1 MKLHPL
7 AGICATVLLAVS
19 LASAQVNTATVYGNV
34 SDPTGAAIVNAKAEL
49 ENLATGQ
56 KLETL
61 TTSTGDFSFSAVP
74 VGTYR
79 LTVSAAGFRSEVRSG
94 LVFSAGQ
101 NIRLLTP
108 LQLGAQAESVTV
120 VGETPLVNA
129 VNAQQQTTVTARQ
142 VKELPTSRMDWT
154 QLLNLNTGAAPNGSG
169 QVTMNGLAP
178 SAFTITVDG
187 TNATADPEY
196 NALSMPSNFNTI
208 KIISPD
214 AIQEISVTKGIA
226 PAEIAGTM
234 SGNVNIITKG
244 GTNQFHG
251 GLFENNQVAAYNARN
266 SLLKAKTGDTFNQYG
281 GSFGGPIV
289 HDKLFFFGA
298 YEGLQERAFQVLS
311 GSVPTPLFL
320 SQALA
325 ANPGLAATLKY
336 YPAPN
341 QPYSATAL
349 TAQYLAPGST
359 ASSDNHTVAR
369 LDDQIRPSD
378 QLTMRYTHSQPHQVI
393 PRIIDIDTRIFDTAA
408 DDGTAT
414 YTHTW
419 STAAATTRFGLNHLS
434 LLRLDGFYNVPNFN
448 NLGGV
453 GLTGGAGESFGLDG
467 HTMSFEQTIALN
479 RGRHSIK
486 FGAIYQRAVD
496 GRNDHDIP
504 TVTYANFAAMLA
516 GTPSQ
521 VTINFGVNPFSL
533 YNPQVGGFVQDDFKV
548 NRRLTLNL
556 GVRYDFYPVQTEKDG
571 KLFNRSNYGFG
582 PLLPPDATYNPD
594 YSNVA
599 PRVGFAYM
607 LEPSGRTVLRGGFGK
622 FTSPHS
628 IFAAGINI
636 EQDSALIPSRAILS
650 GSQALGLGI
659 NFPVITSLVQSLVQ
673 SRQLVLPWT
682 ANAID
687 PNYPNPFSYQYTLV
701 LERQL
706 SGNLMISAGYVGNR
720 GVHLN
725 MVRMQNLP
733 DRVTNL
739 VPAPNFGTF
748 RYFDSSNSSN
758 YNSLQVSMKK
768 RYAAGLMFDLNYTWS
783 RSMGYGSSDVG
794 LEQPPQDN
802 YNLKSDYGPTPFDV
816 RHVFTG
822 AVVYDL
828 PFARWAAGKRL
839 RKVAEGWQL
848 SGVFSAQTGP
858 PLNVTQS
865 SNYASSRPDYIGGNA
880 VLPNAASTLVYL
892 NSAVFARV
900 PAPSGNP
907 LHPGTIGRNAIYG
920 PGSWNTNLTLARNI
934 AITERLRLQLRADA
948 FDTFNHPNPGGINTE
963 ITSAAFGKV
972 TSMTFRT
979 MQLGARLNF

>member
-1 MKLHPL
+1 MFRWHLRCAL
-7 AGICATVLLAVS
+7 ALFAGAVV
-19 LASAQVNTATVYGNV
+19 AWGQVNTATIYGSVADPSGAAVPHARATLKNV
-34 SDPTGAAIVNAKAEL
+34 STGL
-49 ENLATGQ
+49 SQT
-56 KLETL
+56 
-61 TTSTGDFSFSAVP
+61 AVSNEAGEFTFTFIP
-74 VGTYR
+74 VGTYD
-79 LTVSAAGFRSEVRSG
+79 LTVTATGFETYSQRG
-94 LVFSAGQ
+94 LTLAAGQ
-101 NIRLLTP
+101 NLRLQVA
-108 LQLGAQAESVTV
+108 LQVGNVQSTVTV
-120 VGETPLVNA
+120 TGEQPLVNA
-129 VNAQQQTTVTARQ
+129 VNAQQQTTLNNRDITQLPTAR
-142 VKELPTSRMDWT
+142 LDWT
-154 QLLNLNTGAAPNGSG
+154 QLLSLNTGAAPNGSG
-169 QVTMNGLAP
+169 EVTMNGMAP

-521 VTINFGVNPFSL
+521 VTINFRVNPFSL

-659 NFPVITSLVQSLVQ
+659 NFPVITSLVQS
-673 SRQLVLPWT
+673 RIEAGALVLPWS
-682 ANAID
+682 ANALGQNFPD
-687 PNYPNPFSYQYTLV
+687 PFSLQYTMD
-701 LERQL
+701 LERQFR
-706 SGNLMISAGYVGNR
+706 NTFVISVAYVGNR
-720 GVHLN
+720 AIDLG
-725 MVRMQNLP
+725 MVRFQNYPNRL
-733 DRVTNL
+733 TNQ
-739 VPAPNFGTF
+739 VPVPGFGSF
-748 RYFDSSNSSN
+748 RYIDSSNSSN
-758 YNSLQVSMKK
+758 YNSLQVSLKK
-768 RYAAGLMFDLNYTWS
+768 RYSSGLNLDFNYTWS

-794 LEQPPQDN
+794 LETPPQDN
-802 YNLKSDYGPTPFDV
+802 NNIRLDYGPTPFDV
-816 RHVFTG
+816 RQVFVG
-822 AVVYDL
+822 SVLYDL
-828 PFARWAAGKRL
+828 PFARWTSHSAL
-839 RKVAEGWQL
+839 RRVLGGWQV
-848 SGVFSAQTGP
+848 SGILTAQT
-858 PLNVTQS
+858 
-865 SNYASSRPDYIGGNA
+865 
-880 VLPNAASTLVYL
+880 
-892 NSAVFARV
+892 
-900 PAPSGNP
+900 
-907 LHPGTIGRNAIYG
+907 
-920 PGSWNTNLTLARNI
+920 
-934 AITERLRLQLRADA
+934 
-948 FDTFNHPNPGGINTE
+948 
-963 ITSAAFGKV
+963 
-972 TSMTFRT
+972 
-979 MQLGARLNF
+979 